1 MSDLRSRS
9 GILVGLTA
17 AVGALGAAAVMSATT
32 APTARA
38 DDFTDIINAV
48 DVDYANGQTAFTTA
62 LTDFS
67 SSEFAPGLAALFD
80 GVDDDGLA
88 APNDF
93 LTGTASVLTNESVG
107 QSAPYDLALPAD
119 FSDAVTQ
126 AQTFFTEGLN
136 YIYYDPDF
144 ASVSDYAT
152 SVYYDVLGADYS
164 TVLPLEELLLGAVAS
179 M

>member
-1 MSDLRSRS
+1 MSDTRSRT
-9 GILVGLTA
+9 GMLVGLAA
-17 AVGALGAAAVMSATT
+17 AVGAIGAAAMMS

-80 GVDDDGLA
+80 GVDDDALA

-93 LTGTASVLTNESVG
+93 LTGTADALTNESIG
-107 QSAPYDLALPAD
+107 QSASYDLALPAD
-119 FSDAVTQ
+119 FSAAITQ

-144 ASVSDYAT
+144 ASLSDYGT
-152 SVYYDVLGADYS
+152 SVYYDVLGLDYS
-164 TVLPLEELLLGAVAS
+164 TVLPLEELLLGAAVS
-179 M
+179 F

>member
-1 MSDLRSRS
+1 MSDTRLRT
-9 GILVGLTA
+9 GILIGLAA
-17 AVGALGAAAVMSATT
+17 AVGAFGAAAMMS

-38 DDFTDIINAV
+38 DAYSDIINAV

-62 LTDFS
+62 FTDFS

-80 GVDDDGLA
+80 GIDDDGLA

-93 LTGTASVLTNESVG
+93 LTGTADALTNESIG
-107 QSAPYDLALPAD
+107 QSAAYDLALPTD
-119 FSDAVTQ
+119 FSDAITQ

-144 ASVSDYAT
+144 ASISDYGT

-164 TVLPLEELLLGAVAS
+164 IVLPLEELLLGAAVS
-179 M
+179 S

>member
-1 MSDLRSRS
+1 MGDKRSRS
-9 GILVGLTA
+9 GMLVGLAA
-17 AVGALGAAAVMSATT
+17 AVGAFGAAALMSAAT

-38 DDFTDIINAV
+38 DAYTDIINAV
-48 DVDYANGQTAFTTA
+48 GVDYANGEAAFTTA
-62 LTDFS
+62 LTDFN

-93 LTGTASVLTNESVG
+93 LTGTADALTNESIG

-144 ASVSDYAT
+144 ASLSDYGT
-152 SVYYDVLGADYS
+152 SVYYDVLGADYAF
-164 TVLPLEELLLGAVAS
+164 VLPLEELLLGAAAS
-179 M
+179 F